1 MSYFTMTASLLPRN
15 IFRLSGTLLHPNVN
29 RRLCSTSGDGG
40 DKKADNTKLLDFL
53 SKQKKIHKKPDKP
66 VELKAKPVKRNIP
79 KKDSSSSSSSD
90 SDEELSESLVVA
102 TKNVAKSKSRKI
114 KDGDTREKVKNEVE
128 TALTRKLKSIGSE
141 TKDARQK
148 SEVKGD
154 AVSMDILSTLKMVK
168 EPEVSQ
174 AKNIKPPTLS
184 DEQAAFLKE
193 RNRKRFEA
201 RNKQMAQEY
210 EPINLFEA
218 EKPLGIFQA
227 SQSEDTACETLKT
240 WLAISNREMGILT
253 TQSPRNLIEDM
264 ASMTEKGILWHFPIN
279 NEQGIDED
287 QMDSFIEHV
296 FLERH
301 VESWCPQSG
310 PLRDF
315 MEAVCTT
322 LSKNAFMTVQKKLE
336 YIDWFRDYFDQP
348 HQKEILEISGALDG

>member
-29 RRLCSTSGDGG
+29 SRLSSTSGGND
-40 DKKADNTKLLDFL
+40 DNTKLLDFL
-53 SKQKKIHKKPDKP
+53 SKQKKIHKKSAKP
-66 VELKAKPVKRNIP
+66 VELKAKPIKRNIS

-154 AVSMDILSTLKMVK
+154 AVNVDILSSLKVFK
-168 EPEVSQ
+168 KPEESQ
-174 AKNIKPPTLS
+174 DIKTPVLKPLS
-184 DEQAAFLKE
+184 DEQTAFLRE
-193 RNRKRFEA
+193 RNRKRSEA
-201 RNKQMAQEY
+201 RNKQMAKEY
-210 EPINLFEA
+210 EPINLFED

-240 WLAISNREMGILT
+240 WQAISNREMGILT

-322 LSKNAFMTVQKKLE
+322 LSKNAFMTVEKKLE

>member
-1 MSYFTMTASLLPRN
+1 M
-15 IFRLSGTLLHPNVN
+15 
-29 RRLCSTSGDGG
+29 
-40 DKKADNTKLLDFL
+40 
-53 SKQKKIHKKPDKP
+53 
-66 VELKAKPVKRNIP
+66 
-79 KKDSSSSSSSD
+79 
-90 SDEELSESLVVA
+90 A

-154 AVSMDILSTLKMVK
+154 AVNMDILSSLKMFK
-168 EPEVSQ
+168 KPEESQ
-174 AKNIKPPTLS
+174 EQKLPGLKPLS

-193 RNRKRFEA
+193 RNRKRSEA

-227 SQSEDTACETLKT
+227 TQSEDTTCETLKT
-240 WLAISNREMGILT
+240 WQAISNREMGILT
-253 TQSPRNLIEDM
+253 TQMPRNLIEDM

-287 QMDSFIEHV
+287 QVGI
-296 FLERH
+296 
-301 VESWCPQSG
+301 
-310 PLRDF
+310 LRYIFFRNQVDF
-315 MEAVCTT
+315 KSLMTIFSNKVNAKQKNFWKYRSNF
-322 LSKNAFMTVQKKLE
+322 SKNI
-336 YIDWFRDYFDQP
+336 IDSNLLF
-348 HQKEILEISGALDG
+348 

>member
-1 MSYFTMTASLLPRN
+1 MKT
-15 IFRLSGTLLHPNVN
+15 
-29 RRLCSTSGDGG
+29 CD
-40 DKKADNTKLLDFL
+40 
-53 SKQKKIHKKPDKP
+53 
-66 VELKAKPVKRNIP
+66 ELVI
-79 KKDSSSSSSSD
+79 
-90 SDEELSESLVVA
+90 SESLVVA

-287 QMDSFIEHV
+287 QVGI
-296 FLERH
+296 
-301 VESWCPQSG
+301 
-310 PLRDF
+310 LRYFFFRNQGDLKSLMTIF
-315 MEAVCTT
+315 SNKTIFEQKLSNDIFWKNASSY
-322 LSKNAFMTVQKKLE
+322 SKNTLE
-336 YIDWFRDYFDQP
+336 CTIDSNFFLLIDLFVLFAIYSFFIYQ
-348 HQKEILEISGALDG
+348 ST

>member
-1 MSYFTMTASLLPRN
+1 MVVT
-15 IFRLSGTLLHPNVN
+15 
-29 RRLCSTSGDGG
+29 
-40 DKKADNTKLLDFL
+40 KKDDNTKLLDFL
-53 SKQKKIHKKPDKP
+53 SKQKKIHKKPAKPVELKAKPVELKAKP
-66 VELKAKPVKRNIP
+66 VELKAKPVKRNIS
-79 KKDSSSSSSSD
+79 KKDSSSSSSD

-154 AVSMDILSTLKMVK
+154 AVNVDILRTLKMVK

-174 AKNIKPPTLS
+174 DQKISGVQPLS
-184 DEQAAFLKE
+184 DEQKAFMTE
-193 RNRKRFEA
+193 RNRKRSEA
-201 RNKQMAQEY
+201 RNKQIAQEY

-227 SQSEDTACETLKT
+227 SQSEDTECETLQT
-240 WLAISNREMGILT
+240 WQAISNREMGILT

-264 ASMTEKGILWHFPIN
+264 ASMTEKGMLWHFPIN

-287 QMDSFIEHV
+287 EMDSFIEHV